1 MRNLNTTIMA
11 TEQLPEELLQ
21 QIMWGL
27 KLDVYSNTS
36 ADDKLATRK
45 TLLSCMLAN
54 STLHRLAEPVL
65 YHTISQHELT
75 RLVQC
80 FIRRPKLAG
89 LVRELRDCETSCHDP
104 LVPGLN
110 DIDAWREDNIDV
122 CELWGRPY
130 EIVAIGFVLLMCTRL
145 KTLVLEKDACD
156 VTFPDGEFF
165 EECSALYQ
173 KSRTQSGTPLAAL
186 RTLVMQPGSSYQ
198 FSMNEYD
205 DKWFAGLVFLPN
217 IERIEI
223 AELGMHSFEVSPSA
237 GISNLKSLSI
247 GSSTTEDYGYT
258 GSLALSLVLERLLV
272 KCPSLQHLDVT
283 FHSDSNEG
291 DDNWGTLCNMLNS
304 QGSSLRIL
312 HLRNPYEVIMPA
324 VDSGPISLAAMTNL
338 RTLTLP
344 GDAILPSQY
353 STSRDSTSIFGYN
366 ITTLGREDATS
377 QSNSTSRDVKDQNTC
392 TEGSE
397 EGLDPAEVPLTEI
410 LPPNLTQLDIVDRT
424 TLPRNVA
431 RLEWDLRKVMSSP
444 RFEQLE
450 SIQVWRVRQPNRLVV
465 EIDWEARRENG
476 CWKVFGDV

>member
-1 MRNLNTTIMA
+1 MA

-54 STLHRLAEPVL
+54 STLHRLVEPVL
-65 YHTISQHELT
+65 YHSISQHELT

-104 LVPGLN
+104 LPEGLN
-110 DIDAWREDNIDV
+110 DIDAWREDNIDT

-130 EIVAIGFVLLMCTRL
+130 EIVAIGFVLLMCARL
-145 KTLVLEKDACD
+145 ETLVLEKDACD
-156 VTFPDGEFF
+156 ATFPHGEFF
-165 EECSALYQ
+165 EECTALYQ
-173 KSRTQSGTPLAAL
+173 KSRTQSGTPLVSL
-186 RTLVMQPGSSYQ
+186 RTLIVQPGPSYQ

-217 IERIEI
+217 IERTEI
-223 AELGMHSFEVSPSA
+223 AELGMHSFEVPPSA
-237 GISNLKSLSI
+237 GVSNLKSLTI
-247 GSSTTEDYGYT
+247 GSSTTEDFGYT

-283 FHSDSNEG
+283 FHSDPNDG
-291 DDNWGTLCNMLNS
+291 DDKWDTLCNMLNTH
-304 QGSSLRIL
+304 GLSLRKL
-312 HLRNPYEVIMPA
+312 HLRNPYGVVMPA
-324 VDSGPISLAAMTNL
+324 ADGEPINLAAMTNL

-344 GDAILPSQY
+344 GDAVLPSRY
-353 STSRDSTSIFGYN
+353 TTRRVSTSIFGYN
-366 ITTLGREDATS
+366 LTTLSREDATS
-377 QSNSTSRDVKDQNTC
+377 QSNITSRNVEDQTTC
-392 TEGSE
+392 MEGSE
-397 EGLDPAEVPLTEI
+397 ESFDPAEVPLTEI
-410 LPPNLTQLDIVDRT
+410 LPPNLTQLAIVDKT
-424 TLPRNVA
+424 DLPSNVA
-431 RLEWDLRKVMSSP
+431 TLDRELRKVMSSP

-450 SIQVWRVRQPNRLVV
+450 SIQVWRVRKPNKLVV
-465 EIDWEARRENG
+465 EVDWEARRENG
-476 CWKVFGDV
+476 CWEVSGGL